1 MKKILIP
8 FIFLVAIVGAVS
20 CTNKGEDVK
29 NVSLSGAELSY
40 YGRVS
45 PQGWMTYPGV
55 KAQLSFSGACEL
67 SFQLYDSLPV
77 GKNDGDCIYFVVDQ
91 KDTTKVQLKSGMH
104 VYDIKSF
111 EEGAHTVEV
120 IKLTESQVGMI
131 RVDSVFAKKIS
142 TSVAFEKRDYNYSRA
157 IEFIGNSITCGYGN
171 EDTTNTVG
179 FHAINQ
185 NVMKTYGALA
195 ANHYQAGAYFTSY
208 SGRGLV
214 RNYDGS
220 EIGLLPDFY
229 DRWIADDSTTRIA
242 EGGYLPVD
250 LLVVNIGTNDMNSE
264 VTTGKPLDS
273 LLFVNKYVDFLSHLR
288 KIHPSAPMICA
299 VGPMLNDDYPVG
311 ARFLSRCRNYV
322 RQAINLTRQ
331 KGDTLVYYHE
341 YLPQTEPFGEDYH
354 PSAGTHAQMAESLIQ
369 CIDSLRIFQ

>member
-1 MKKILIP
+1 MGKNLLILIEV
-8 FIFLVAIVGAVS
+8 IVLLSLSSCTHDGRDKNAIVIPGS
-20 CTNKGEDVK
+20 DLE
-29 NVSLSGAELSY
+29 Y

-45 PQGWMTYPGV
+45 PQGWMAYPGTRM
-55 KAQLSFSGACEL
+55 KLEWNGACDL
-67 SFQLYDSLPV
+67 SIAFYDSLP
-77 GKNDGDCIYFVVDQ
+77 KAEELGDCVYVVIDQ
-91 KDTTKVQLKSGMH
+91 QETRKWQFMPGGNL
-104 VYDIKSF
+104 YEKSF
-111 EEGAHTVEV
+111 GEGPHTFEV
-120 IKLTESQVGMI
+120 IKLTESQVGML
-131 RVDSVFAKKIS
+131 RVDSVVIS
-142 TSVAFEKRDYNYSRA
+142 NVGGQVAIGKPSYSYERT

-171 EDTTNTVG
+171 EITTNTAG
-179 FHAINQ
+179 FHAINE
-185 NVMKTYGALA
+185 NVMKTYGARVA
-195 ANHYQAGAYFTSY
+195 EHYKAGAYFTAY

-288 KIHPSAPMICA
+288 EIHPSTPMICA
-299 VGPMLNDDYPVG
+299 VGPMLNDDYPAG

-341 YLPQTEPFGEDYH
+341 YLSQTEPFGEDYH

>member
-1 MKKILIP
+1 MGKKSFILIE
-8 FIFLVAIVGAVS
+8 VIVLLILSSCFREGGDENAV
-20 CTNKGEDVK
+20 VI
-29 NVSLSGAELSY
+29 SGSELEY

-45 PQGWMTYPGV
+45 PQGWMAYPGTRM
-55 KAQLSFSGACEL
+55 KFEWNGACEL
-67 SFQLYDSLPV
+67 SIALYDSLP
-77 GKNDGDCIYFVVDQ
+77 NSDNRGDCVYMVIDQ
-91 KDTTKVQLKSGMH
+91 KDTSKIQFHAGRNVCE
-104 VYDIKSF
+104 KSF
-111 EEGAHTVEV
+111 DEGAHSIEV
-120 IKLTESQVGMI
+120 IKLTESQVGML
-131 RVDSVFAKKIS
+131 RVDSVSIS
-142 TSVAFEKRDYNYSRA
+142 HVVGQVAIGQPTYSYPRT

-185 NVMKTYGALA
+185 NVMKTYGALV

-220 EIGLLPDFY
+220 EIGLMPDFY

-242 EGGYLPVD
+242 DGDYLPVD

-273 LLFVNKYVDFLSHLR
+273 LLFVNKYVDFLCHLR
-288 KIHPSAPMICA
+288 KIHPSAPVICA
-299 VGPMLNDDYPVG
+299 VGPMLNDDYPTG

-322 RQAINLTRQ
+322 RQAVDLTRQ
-331 KGDTLVYYHE
+331 KGDTSIYYHE

-354 PSAGTHAQMAESLIQ
+354 PSAKTHIQMSESLIK